1 MDFSLS
7 DEQRAFQE
15 HLRQCPT
22 CPARLREA
30 RQQQQLRDAAV
41 ARDAAI
47 RELTRELENHLTRG
61 HRGVVA
67 AIANGDRLRKQA
79 MQGPSRTRSLLLTG
93 GVSLALNGRWET
105 T

>member
-30 RQQQQLRDAAV
+30 RQQQQLLAAA
-41 ARDAAI
+41 ARDEFPEVRFEAPQEVAPVA
-47 RELTRELENHLTRG
+47 EPTL
-61 HRGVVA
+61 VVPIKRA
-67 AIANGDRLRKQA
+67 RAVPVWSRWAIAAGV
-79 MQGPSRTRSLLLTG
+79 LLTVGVAG
-93 GVSLALNGRWET
+93 G
-105 T
+105 